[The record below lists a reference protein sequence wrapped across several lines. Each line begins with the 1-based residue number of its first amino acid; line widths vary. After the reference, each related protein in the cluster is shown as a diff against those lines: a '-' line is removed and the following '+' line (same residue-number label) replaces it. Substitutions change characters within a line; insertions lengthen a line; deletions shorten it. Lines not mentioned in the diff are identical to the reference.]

1 METDIAIIGA
11 GPAGT
16 TLGLMLHQAGIDCVV
31 VERQSRDYVLG
42 RIRAGVLEWTTVE
55 ILDSLGVGE
64 RMHAEG
70 HVHSGVSIGW
80 RGREIL
86 SIELQALSGKP
97 MMAYGQTEVQ
107 TDLYRRADEVGLPII
122 FEAVD
127 VELHGLTGD
136 IAGDSPAVTFAATD
150 GEPHRID
157 CTAIAGC
164 DGYHGVSRVTIPDEV
179 KTEYEKA
186 YPFGWLGVLSETPP
200 LSQLMYVNNERG
212 FALCSE
218 RNPMLSRYYVQCPL
232 TDTVDDWSDDR
243 FWSELLAR
251 VPASA
256 AETIVTGPSI
266 EKSIAPLRS
275 YVVEPMQWGSLHLA
289 GDAAHIVP
297 PTGAK
302 GLNLAIADVRYLA
315 DAFIARAEGDHT
327 KLANYST
334 IALGR
339 VWNAVRFSWWLT
351 MLLHRFPDQTAF
363 DQRAQEQ
370 DLYYLASSRA
380 AQESMAEQ
388 YVGLPLYPDL
398 G

>member
-1 METDIAIIGA
+1 MQTEIAIIGA

-16 TLGLMLHQAGIDCVV
+16 ALGLMLQQAGLDCVV

-55 ILDSLGVGE
+55 ILDSLGVG
-64 RMHAEG
+64 RRLHAEG

-80 RGREIL
+80 RAKEVL

-107 TDLYRRADEVGLPII
+107 TDLYNRADEIGLPII
-122 FEAVD
+122 FEAAD
-127 VELHGLTGD
+127 VELHGL
-136 IAGDSPAVTFAATD
+136 AGDVEADRPAVTFSAD
-150 GEPHRID
+150 GEQQRIA

-164 DGYHGVSRVTIPDEV
+164 DGYHGVSRVTIPDTV
-179 KTEYEKA
+179 KTQYEKA
-186 YPFGWLGVLSETPP
+186 YPFGWLGILSETPP
-200 LSQLMYVNNERG
+200 LPQLLYANSERG

-243 FWSELLAR
+243 FWTELLNR
-251 VPASA
+251 VPGSVAD
-256 AETIVTGPSI
+256 TIVTGPSI

-275 YVVEPMQWGSLHLA
+275 YVVEPMQWGRLYLA

-327 KLANYST
+327 KLAHYSAT
-334 IALGR
+334 ALGR

-351 MLLHRFPDQTAF
+351 MLLHRFPDQTPF

-388 YVGLPLYPDL
+388 YVGLPLYPD
-398 G
+398 

>member
-1 METDIAIIGA
+1 
-11 GPAGT
+11 
-16 TLGLMLHQAGIDCVV
+16 MLHQAGIDCVV
-31 VERQSRDYVLG
+31 VERQSREYVLG

-55 ILDSLGVGE
+55 ILDSLGVGA
-64 RMHAEG
+64 RMRSEG

-97 MMAYGQTEVQ
+97 MMAYGQTEIQ
-107 TDLYRRADEVGLPII
+107 KDLYRRADEVGLPII
-122 FEAVD
+122 FEAAD
-127 VELHGLTGD
+127 VELHGLNGD
-136 IAGDSPAVTFAATD
+136 ASTDQPAVTFTRD
-150 GEPHRID
+150 GGDPERIG
-157 CTAIAGC
+157 CSAIAGC
-164 DGYHGVSRVTIPDEV
+164 DGYHGVSRVTIPDDV
-179 KTEYEKA
+179 KTEYQKA
-186 YPFGWLGVLSETPP
+186 YPFGWLGILSETPP
-200 LSQLMYVNNERG
+200 LPQLMYANSERG

-232 TDTVDDWSDDR
+232 TDSVDDWPDDR

-251 VPASA
+251 LPAA
-256 AETIVTGPSI
+256 TADTIVTGPSI

-275 YVVEPMQWGSLHLA
+275 YVIEPMQWGSLYLA

-315 DAFIARAEGDHT
+315 DAFSARSRGDT
-327 KLANYST
+327 GPLARYST
-334 IALGR
+334 TALGR
-339 VWNAVRFSWWLT
+339 VWGSVRFSWWLT

-380 AQESMAEQ
+380 AQESMSEQ
-388 YVGLPLYPDL
+388 YVGLPLYPA
-398 G
+398 